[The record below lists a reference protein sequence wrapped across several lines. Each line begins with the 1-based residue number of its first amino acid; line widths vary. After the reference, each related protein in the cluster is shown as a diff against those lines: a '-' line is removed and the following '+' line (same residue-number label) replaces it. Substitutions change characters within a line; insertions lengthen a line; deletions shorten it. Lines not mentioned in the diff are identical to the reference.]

1 MGEYFYTTKESEKA
15 VLVGVALQSEGVD
28 YNRMCEYLDELS
40 FLAETAGAE
49 TIKIF
54 TQNLDRPV
62 HATFIGKGKLEE
74 IKAYADENE
83 IDMVIFDDE
92 LSPTQL
98 RNIEAVL
105 QGIKVLD
112 RTNLILDI
120 FANRA
125 RTAHAKTQVEL
136 AQYQYLLPRLS
147 GLWTHLERQKGGIGL
162 RGPGETEIETDRR
175 IIRDKITRLKE
186 ELIHIDKQKATQRK
200 NRGKLVRVALV
211 GYTNVGKSTL
221 MNLLSKSDVFAE
233 NKLFATLD
241 TTVRKIAIKNVPFLL
256 ADTVGFIRKLPHH
269 LVESFKSTLDE
280 VREADIILH
289 IVDISHPQFEDQMK
303 VVEETLAELIKD
315 PKPTIVVFNKIDA
328 FQYIKKDEDD
338 LTPVERQ
345 NYSLEDLKQ
354 MWMSKQG
361 CETVYISAAQK
372 ENVEELKDKL
382 YNIVK
387 DIHSARFP
395 YNDFLY
401 ADYSEETEE
410 EKQE

>member
-1 MGEYFYTTKESEKA
+1 MEFYYTHKEAEKA
-15 VLVGVALQSEGVD
+15 VLVGVALQEAGVS
-28 YNRMCEYLDELS
+28 YEKMNEYLDELA
-40 FLAETAGAE
+40 FLAETAGANKV
-49 TIKIF
+49 KIF
-54 TQNLDRPV
+54 TQNLDKPV
-62 HATFIGKGKLEE
+62 TATFIGKGKLYE
-74 IKAYADENE
+74 IKEYIENNE
-83 IDMVIFDDE
+83 IDLVIFDDE

-98 RNIEAVL
+98 RNIEQELKGV
-105 QGIKVLD
+105 KVLD

-136 AQYQYLLPRLS
+136 AQYQYLLPRLT
-147 GLWTHLERQKGGIGL
+147 GMWTHLERQKGGIGL

-175 IIRDKITRLKE
+175 VIRDKITRLKE
-186 ELIHIDKQKATQRK
+186 QLEKIDKQMSTQRK

-221 MNLLSKSDVFAE
+221 MNLLSKSEVFAE

-280 VREADIILH
+280 VREADVIMH
-289 IVDISHPQFEDQMK
+289 VVDISHPQFEEQIK
-303 VVEETLAELIKD
+303 VVNETLTELIKE
-315 PKPTIVVFNKIDA
+315 PKPTIMVFNKIDA
-328 FQYIKKDEDD
+328 FTFTPKDDDD
-338 LTPVERQ
+338 LTPLERI
-345 NYSLEDLKQ
+345 NYSLDDLKK
-354 MWMSKQG
+354 MWMSKQDV
-361 CETVYISAAQK
+361 ETVYISAAKK
-372 ENVEELKDKL
+372 ENIEELKEKL

-387 DIHSARFP
+387 EIHSARFP

-401 ADYSEETEE
+401 EDYSTLEIE
-410 EKQE
+410 